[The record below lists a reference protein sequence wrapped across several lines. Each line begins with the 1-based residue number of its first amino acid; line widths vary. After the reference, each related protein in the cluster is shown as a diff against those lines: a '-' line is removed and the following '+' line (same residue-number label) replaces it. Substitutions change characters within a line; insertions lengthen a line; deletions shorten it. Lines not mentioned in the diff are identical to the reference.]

1 MCLLQLFLLVHSL
14 PPQVSPHSKM
24 VRKTYF
30 IHTLLPSRIFFSVPS
45 SPPEQF
51 NTSAD
56 SSSTLQLQWNPP
68 SSLSV
73 NGIIQHYI
81 ITVYEVETDTIFQ
94 STTSTS
100 TQLSVSGLHPYYIYT
115 CSISAVTIG
124 SGPVM
129 NITIQMPEDGEC

>member
-1 MCLLQLFLLVHSL
+1 MRV
-14 PPQVSPHSKM
+14 
-24 VRKTYF
+24 
-30 IHTLLPSRIFFSVPS
+30 VPS
-45 SPPEQF
+45 GPPEQL
-51 NTSAD
+51 NVSTT

-68 SSLSV
+68 SLSSV
-73 NGIIQHYI
+73 NGIVQHYI
-81 ITVYEVETDTIFQ
+81 ITVYELATDTIFQ

-129 NITIQMPEDGEC
+129 NITIQARLSRKAKKKQAVHDEQVCYYTYT